1 MAKPLLVIGNCN
13 YSSWS
18 MRPYMALKT
27 AGIAFDL
34 ELVRLNTPAFAKTV
48 RKYSKAARVPVLVV
62 NGQAIWDS
70 LAILEYAAELK
81 PSLWPS
87 NKMARAMARSV
98 SAEMHSGFQALRNE
112 CPVNIRRVPKAINLS
127 DAALADIKRIDDLW
141 GECRK
146 KYGKSGPFLFG
157 KFSNA
162 DAMFAPVAS
171 RFQTF
176 DIKISKTGAAYV
188 KSLLATEAYQSWKAM
203 ALKEPWVVKED
214 EVD

>member
-18 MRPYMALKT
+18 MRPYMALKMS
-27 AGIAFDL
+27 GIQFDQK
-34 ELVRLNTPAFAKTV
+34 LVRLSTPDFAKTV
-48 RKYSKAARVPVLVV
+48 RKYTKAARVPVLIVK
-62 NGQAIWDS
+62 GQAIWDS

-87 NKMARAMARSV
+87 NKMARALARSV
-98 SAEMHSGFQALRNE
+98 SAEMHSGFQSLRNE
-112 CPVNIRRVPKAINLS
+112 CPVNIRRVPKAIKLS
-127 DAALADIKRIDDLW
+127 DAALGNIKRIDEIW
-141 GECRK
+141 SECRK
-146 KYGKSGPFLFG
+146 QFGKGGPFLFG

-171 RFQTF
+171 RFATF
-176 DIKISKTGAAYV
+176 EIKLSKASEAYA
-188 KSLLATEAYQSWKAM
+188 KALLATEAYQSWKAM
-203 ALKEPWVVKED
+203 AMKEPWIVKED